1 MLPTSI
7 EMLKSLKSK
16 FRKHSTLQS
25 AYNNNK
31 CIYDSPSLN
40 ALSLSHTAELGDY
53 DPEEHVDGYASAFK
67 LYKRPSPGYEQKV
80 EEIHR
85 GLK

>member
-1 MLPTSI
+1 MET
-7 EMLKSLKSK
+7 LKSLKSK
-16 FRKHSTLQS
+16 FRKRSTPQS
-25 AYNNNK
+25 AYRYNNNK
-31 CIYDSPSLN
+31 RIYDSPSLN
-40 ALSLSHTAELGDY
+40 ALSLSLTAELGDY